1 MPVADVSE
9 LSDDDE
15 SLESRLNAPTL
26 VWGEEVLKEPGDL
39 QSLATKAM
47 KTPGKAAAK
56 EKAKAKAKNENKKEP
71 KKKAKGKPA
80 AKTEDS
86 EQPEVGSEGDAE
98 GGNPKKRPAAA
109 AGALG
114 DEGPAK
120 RPAASKPAVA
130 ETKTKRAFSYKYRAH
145 DKWGIK
151 YDGREYC
158 TACPASFLRVVAEQT
173 RQVKMVPGATPEE
186 MAELVVG
193 ALEQTLL
200 SFNIGSFSA
209 FQVSLSL
216 LIDFIKTHSFQEPL
230 SRDIIVTPRNLEC
243 RQTPQ

>member
-1 MPVADVSE
+1 MSE

-39 QSLATKAM
+39 QSLATKAV

-114 DEGPAK
+114 DEGPA
-120 RPAASKPAVA
+120 
-130 ETKTKRAFSYKYRAH
+130 KTKRAFSYKYRAH